1 MVLPSLQ
8 DADLT
13 AIIALWFRGCMK
25 RSASLVAV
33 VLLIGCPVAVAFGR
47 EFRSI
52 VPIGR
57 ASTAVRGRDGAAQG
71 LGPDLGF
78 VRGAVER
85 RAVLLAREAA
95 GAITRSWN
103 TTGFGDV
110 LSSVFYDR
118 ERLLDSFVAKV
129 PRDALLR
136 LLGVE
141 SVQAL
146 GTTVAAGPGG
156 KGVTFETRVA
166 VTLRTQIEFDES
178 LGLQRIEGRNEF
190 ILTVRLAVDPEAAG
204 SP

>member
-1 MVLPSLQ
+1 
-8 DADLT
+8 
-13 AIIALWFRGCMK
+13 MK
-25 RSASLVAV
+25 RTRWLAST
-33 VLLIGCPVAVAFGR
+33 VLMIGCSVAVASGR

-57 ASTAVRGRDGAAQG
+57 TTTAARARGAEGQG
-71 LGPDLGF
+71 LGPDLNF

-103 TTGFGDV
+103 TPGFGEV
-110 LSSVFYDR
+110 LSSAFYDR
-118 ERLLDSFVAKV
+118 DRLLDSFVTKV

-141 SVQAL
+141 EVQPL
-146 GTTVAAGPGG
+146 GTTVVAGPGG
-156 KGVTFETRVA
+156 RGVTFETRVS
-166 VTLRTQIEFDES
+166 VTLRTQVEFDES

-190 ILTVRLAVDPEAAG
+190 ILTVRLTLDPEAAG
-204 SP
+204 SS